1 MTFEH
6 LLAFNIALL
15 AAIASPR
22 PAFLVA
28 VQTTLNAGRVS
39 GIAVGCGLSLMAAT
53 WTLMALLGLEA
64 VFSVFPWLYSIVK
77 LVGAAYLL
85 YIAYNMWVGARRRA
99 RSKTRP
105 TSHAFRQGLL
115 LNFLNPKS
123 VLFSAA
129 VLIVVFPAQM
139 SVLEDAAVVLDHL
152 VVELLF
158 YTALAYAMSTR
169 VVSNRYLKVKV
180 YIDRTASVVL
190 GALGLRLLASR

>member
-1 MTFEH
+1 
-6 LLAFNIALL
+6 
-15 AAIASPR
+15 
-22 PAFLVA
+22 
-28 VQTTLNAGRVS
+28 
-39 GIAVGCGLSLMAAT
+39 
-53 WTLMALLGLEA
+53 MALLGLEA